1 MKSGPR
7 AAESQSGRDRPG
19 AARRSHDGAVT
30 FSEENRRMRS
40 ATRASQIGMM
50 MRVSSSRSRLAR
62 VIVQERIAK
71 GRKKELWRWYLRD
84 FDPYTIVYAS
94 LKRDDVKVVVFT
106 MSRTLFSKY
115 RMIDAQRALRGRARF
130 AVVVT

>member
-1 MKSGPR
+1 
-7 AAESQSGRDRPG
+7 
-19 AARRSHDGAVT
+19 
-30 FSEENRRMRS
+30 MRS